1 MVDQSV
7 TEPVEQKV
15 PKKRG
20 RKPKN
25 PQPEEP
31 VNKVPKKRGRKPKKK
46 DEQSDEPK
54 IPKKRGR
61 KPKDSYLT
69 KTNNT
74 VIDTSSVKDT
84 ILHLKI
90 NSSNLDNGLLLD
102 NIYDYDPNIIT
113 PSPYDP
119 NINNLELIQDENA
132 ETDEVI
138 TNTFSE
144 IKTNLDTKIVET
156 LEENNTE
163 ELYEEKINSMNNR
176 YNETSKTSFL
186 PNNSIKKKILHQL

>member
-46 DEQSDEPK
+46 EESSDEPK

-61 KPKDSYLT
+61 KPKDSYLA
-69 KTNNT
+69 KTPNT
-74 VIDTSSVKDT
+74 VVDTSQVKDT

-90 NSSNLDNGLLLD
+90 NSNNLDNGLLLD

-119 NINNLELIQDENA
+119 NINNLELIQDENNVEEDNA
-132 ETDEVI
+132 PKIFSDI
-138 TNTFSE
+138 NTNVE
-144 IKTNLDTKIVET
+144 PKIVENM
-156 LEENNTE
+156 EENNTE
-163 ELYEEKINSMNNR
+163 ELYEEKLSSMNNR

-186 PNNSIKKKILHQL
+186 PNNS